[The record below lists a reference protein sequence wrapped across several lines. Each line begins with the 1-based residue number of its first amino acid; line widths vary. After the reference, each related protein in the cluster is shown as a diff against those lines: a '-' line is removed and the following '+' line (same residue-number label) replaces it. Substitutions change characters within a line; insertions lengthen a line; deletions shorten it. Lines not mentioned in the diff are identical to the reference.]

1 MRRRITYATAALL
14 VVGLAYVTKP
24 VPSSP
29 TRESGAQTRPTD
41 DLLTATAT
49 RPASQ
54 APASSAAAEA
64 AAPGVASAP
73 SFGTREPNVQQPKPK
88 TQSYVVAPGDT
99 PGGIAEKFGLKTNT
113 ILWANDL
120 DEQDVINVGEELVIP
135 AVDGVVYQVRAG
147 DTLWD
152 VAEEYGSTVDDI
164 VRANPDMDPGAL
176 KVESK
181 LIIPGGQPISRRQV
195 ASSRGGVTR
204 PDRSLDYWPAVGLQ
218 TDYFGWRI
226 HPVYGTK
233 HFHDG
238 IDIGVGAGTPVRAAS
253 AGTVIMASRYGG
265 YGLAIKIDHGRGL
278 VTLYAH
284 LSQIDVEVGQK
295 VTAGQQI
302 GYSGNTGTSTGPH
315 LHFSVLLNGS
325 PTDPGPFLP

>member
-1 MRRRITYATAALL
+1 MTYATAALL
-14 VVGLAYVTKP
+14 VVGLAYATKP
-24 VPSSP
+24 APLP
-29 TRESGAQTRPTD
+29 HARESGVLTQTPD
-41 DLLTATAT
+41 DNLQEWAI
-49 RPASQ
+49 RPAPQ
-54 APASSAAAEA
+54 APASSIAAEA
-64 AAPGVASAP
+64 TNSSVGAVAAA
-73 SFGTREPNVQQPKPK
+73 GTREQTVQQPKPK
-88 TQSYVVAPGDT
+88 TQTYVVSSGDT

-120 DEQDVINVGEELVIP
+120 DERDVINVGEKLVIP
-135 AVDGVVYQVRAG
+135 AVDGVVHKVLSG

-152 VAEEYGSTVDDI
+152 IADAYGATVDDI

-176 KVESK
+176 KVDAK
-181 LIIPGGQPISRRQV
+181 LLIPGGHPVSRRQV
-195 ASSRGGVTR
+195 ASSRSGVAR
-204 PDRSLDYWPAVGLQ
+204 PSQALDYWPAVGPE
-218 TDYFGWRI
+218 TDPLGWRI

-233 HFHDG
+233 NFHDG
-238 IDIGVGAGTPVRAAS
+238 MDIGVGQGTPVKAAA
-253 AGTVIMASRYGG
+253 AGTVVLASRYGG

-295 VTAGQQI
+295 VAAGQQI

-325 PTDPGPFLP
+325 PTDPGSFLP